1 MNRVRLCFCVG
12 FAVVITAVSVMP
24 SVTMGQSYKI
34 DPAHCAVNFRI
45 SHLGISYVTGR
56 FNAVQGE
63 FTIDTNDAAKSHFS
77 VTIQAESIDTGNK
90 QRDDHLR
97 SPDFLNARQF
107 PVVRFQST
115 QVTKTDK
122 GYEVTGDFTLHG
134 QTKSITFE
142 LEDGGTAEF
151 PPGVHRMGLTTSLKI
166 KRSDFGMDG
175 MLQAIGDDVFIF
187 ISFEGIRQ

>member
-1 MNRVRLCFCVG
+1 MKRFSRFACVSLAAL
-12 FAVVITAVSVMP
+12 FAMVAFGP
-24 SVTMGQSYKI
+24 SVTKGQSYKI

-63 FTIDTNDAAKSHFS
+63 FSIDAADPTKSSFS
-77 VTIQAESIDTGNK
+77 VTIQTESIDTANK

-107 PVVRFQST
+107 PIIRFQST
-115 QVTKTDK
+115 KVSKTDK

-151 PPGVHRMGLTTSLKI
+151 PPGVHRIGFTTSLKI
-166 KRSDFGMDG
+166 KRSDFGIDG
-175 MLQAIGDDVFIF
+175 MLQAIGDEVFIF
-187 ISFEGIRQ
+187 ISFEGVRQ